1 MAFVL
6 DAIKTVG
13 TEGVIATT
21 LTFDDWFSAADG
33 LQAGDYIMV
42 VCSNQTGTATALELT
57 SATGSW
63 TKLDSIDSPRVG
75 SFMRS
80 QVWWHKYDGTTLPTT
95 PTASNGSNTRWVG
108 ISWVV
113 RDAPDVADQSWID
126 VNARTDNSILARV
139 FPIPSVTTTEA
150 DCLLLTVFTRVGG
163 SAFEKP
169 DNFWGVDF
177 LVARKGD
184 DDAVFSNLQS
194 VTVASRAQYTA
205 GATPAYDYVNGNTG
219 GVRTQI
225 WNIAIKNKVGGAKPI
240 GVTNPPTRVT
250 DFFENN
256 TFPTGLVS
264 LSTIHATIEGVS
276 TFAPSTNSMNT
287 QQGLGSN
294 PPVSFWTRRFLMVP
308 PAATTGVSGLRWNLP
323 AAIDYTAGLWMMS
336 TRSGN
341 TATDSILGPLHYF
354 EDSGGNWGI
363 YRFIPRPRSIGFLTI
378 ICYLPDETPV
388 DGSVTPVDF
397 TDITKRGIAYRQTGA
412 NTSQRFFDVASEC
425 IQPFTAPLTLLGGGL
440 ANPITARTVAKML
453 SSGGAWNLA
462 FAQGLG
468 QQVITMPYQLGDGTV
483 ATYVDDEA
491 QSLEYPSVGGIIGY
505 TVLAGRQ
512 EIRVKASASD
522 TILFDAGI
530 KGTSRI
536 HNFVFD
542 AATSTSATYGTA
554 GTFLGFD
561 FTAKTGVNIAGATF
575 IECPEINAKGAQ
587 FNNCIIKKTTS
598 VDAAIAFDANSSMDG
613 TTIDVTGTSADFH
626 IELGASVTAFTL
638 TDVTFLGTPG
648 TDKINVLATTGTV
661 DITIAGSTTLVSGDI
676 TTAGATVN
684 IILPVTDLT
693 VTSDQS
699 GTLLQ
704 VFTTGTQTVLA
715 SITGTTLT
723 YSHSAET
730 VDIVAQ
736 KAGFIPQRITGVVLA
751 GNPTQAFTLI
761 DDFNYESGHGLI
773 YSTDASWSRADN
785 ELTVPNFGPTVR
797 QVYSLMVDSF
807 IAQSSLYNTA
817 FNLSMNGPTSLF
829 LIDDAEG
836 ATDGDIENMTGGGVR
851 YLSGAGVVTSEFV
864 GVQSQGVVAGSQ
876 PRYELGVGST
886 IASARVTGNV
896 NEIVKAYGDATHGNF
911 DYRGNLQFKVQRNGY
926 RQAEADVLVAYGIAT
941 LEPTLYIITLTMP
954 EIVGLTLG
962 NPGVSGLTLTDD
974 SGSPVSWDA
983 GDGAKLYSI
992 TLTDTGSNSGNDV
1005 LRWLNYNLSLTATFQ
1020 GKDPFYWPEI
1030 VLDNGPAYET
1040 LRGVLHGTPDV
1051 VAGARVI
1058 DGSANPHP
1066 DFTRFQADDGTYGTP
1081 PTFANVSITGILT
1094 GSKVRIYNATTTT
1107 ETYIATPGT
1116 SYSDAYIDG
1125 TTYTVGD
1132 SINVRIHKRGRLTFE
1147 TTVVASASGWSV
1159 VANQPE
1165 DEVYTDLAID
1175 GSLVTGFG
1183 ADYLNLEVNVTVASN
1198 FNIADMYA
1206 WWSYNLE
1213 SDDGIRDF
1221 VGGITA
1227 IDVANFRINDA
1238 VVDLYIDNTTAT
1250 NLRQLDNRRIFRADQ
1265 AYPVKSSG
1273 GGGIDVVW
1281 RNTVLIAATGSGV
1294 TPQDKTDIIDGVWNA
1309 TIASY
1314 LSAGS
1319 TGETLSTRPTASD
1332 TATAVLLAAE
1342 VAPIRADIRKVNA
1355 YTISG
1360 EGTASNPWGP
1370 A

>member
-6 DAIKTVG
+6 DVTKTAG
-13 TEGVIATT
+13 TEGVNATT

-276 TFAPSTNSMNT
+276 TFAPSTNSINT

-294 PPVSFWTRRFLMVP
+294 PPVPFWTRRFLMVP

-323 AAIDYTAGLWMMS
+323 AAIDYAAGLWVMS

-354 EDSGGNWGI
+354 EDSTGNWGI

-378 ICYLPDETPV
+378 ICHLPDETPV

-542 AATSTSATYGTA
+542 SATSTSATYGMA
-554 GTFLGFD
+554 GTFLGWVP
-561 FTAKTGVNIAGATF
+561 TLQTGLTLRGGTYIGCAKID
-575 IECPEINAKGAQ
+575 AKGA
-587 FNNCIIKKTTS
+587 NVSDSIIKSSIAT
-598 VDAAIAFDANSSMDG
+598 DAAMRLEDTGRANRSEFIKG
-613 TTIDVTGTSADFH
+613 AETYAIEIFGTGT
-626 IELGASVTAFTL
+626 VTL
-638 TDVTFLGTPG
+638 EEVTYTGYTKPLN
-648 TDKINVLATTGTV
+648 ILATTGTV
-661 DITIAGSTTLVSGDI
+661 TIELAAGDTQPTFDS
-676 TTAGATVN
+676 AGATVVFLQP
-684 IILPVTDLT
+684 IPTQSVT
-693 VTSDQS
+693 VSNGVA
-699 GTLLQ
+699 GTLL
-704 VFTTGTQTVLA
+704 
-715 SITGTTLT
+715 
-723 YSHSAET
+723 
-730 VDIVAQ
+730 
-736 KAGFIPQRITGVVLA
+736 
-751 GNPTQAFTLI
+751 LI
-761 DDFNYESGHGLI
+761 QDV
-773 YSTDASWSRADN
+773 TD
-785 ELTVPNFGPTVR
+785 
-797 QVYSLMVDSF
+797 
-807 IAQSSLYNTA
+807 
-817 FNLSMNGPTSLF
+817 
-829 LIDDAEG
+829 
-836 ATDGDIENMTGGGVR
+836 
-851 YLSGAGVVTSEFV
+851 
-864 GVQSQGVVAGSQ
+864 
-876 PRYELGVGST
+876 
-886 IASARVTGNV
+886 
-896 NEIVKAYGDATHGNF
+896 
-911 DYRGNLQFKVQRNGY
+911 
-926 RQAEADVLVAYGIAT
+926 
-941 LEPTLYIITLTMP
+941 
-954 EIVGLTLG
+954 
-962 NPGVSGLTLTDD
+962 
-974 SGSPVSWDA
+974 
-983 GDGAKLYSI
+983 
-992 TLTDTGSNSGNDV
+992 
-1005 LRWLNYNLSLTATFQ
+1005 
-1020 GKDPFYWPEI
+1020 
-1030 VLDNGPAYET
+1030 
-1040 LRGVLHGTPDV
+1040 
-1051 VAGARVI
+1051 
-1058 DGSANPHP
+1058 SANPITLYLDSPASFPHTWTDP
-1066 DFTRFQADDGTYGTP
+1066 SPYVADRDIRVRAAFQSG
-1081 PTFANVSITGILT
+1081 
-1094 GSKVRIYNATTTT
+1094 ATAKIFVD
-1107 ETYIATPGT
+1107 ELIGT
-1116 SYSDAYIDG
+1116 STNTALALAYRLNQVDD
-1125 TTYTVGD
+1125 TVYI
-1132 SINVRIHKRGRLTFE
+1132 SN
-1147 TTVVASASGWSV
+1147 
-1159 VANQPE
+1159 
-1165 DEVYTDLAID
+1165 AID
-1175 GSLVTGFG
+1175 GSTVTDVVIDD
-1183 ADYLNLEVNVTVASN
+1183 AALLIEVDTGTISW
-1198 FNIADMYA
+1198 DLLYA
-1206 WWSYNLE
+1206 FEVHWLATAA
-1213 SDDGIRDF
+1213 GIVDEGRI
-1221 VGGITA
+1221 ITA
-1227 IDVANFRINDA
+1227 IDAANYVFEGPWKIKNVSSPSVPLVISGGYGRSK
-1238 VVDLYIDNTTAT
+1238 VDGTTAT
-1250 NLRQLDNRRIFRADQ
+1250 LIDTTGGTVFSNPDQ
-1265 AYPVKSSG
+1265 V
-1273 GGGIDVVW
+1273 
-1281 RNTVLIAATGSGV
+1281 IAFATGSGV
-1294 TPQDKTDIIDGVWNA
+1294 TPQDKTDIIDGVINA
-1309 TIASY
+1309 AS
-1314 LSAGS
+1314 S
-1319 TGETLSTRPTASD
+1319 T
-1332 TATAVLLAAE
+1332 
-1342 VAPIRADIRKVNA
+1342 PIHADIRKVNS
-1355 YTISG
+1355 YTVLG
-1360 EGTASNPWGP
+1360 EGTVSNPWGP